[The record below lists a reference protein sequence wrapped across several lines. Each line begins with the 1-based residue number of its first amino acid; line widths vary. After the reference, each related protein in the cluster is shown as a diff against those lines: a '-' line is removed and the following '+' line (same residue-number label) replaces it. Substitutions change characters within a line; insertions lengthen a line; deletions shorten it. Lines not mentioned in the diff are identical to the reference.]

1 MSIATPI
8 QNDLII
14 TQPKWLTLLRIV
26 LGVILLWKGFI
37 FFQNSVL
44 VESLLKR
51 NTFQMIDNNSET
63 FAFIITYINLLG
75 GFFILIGLFTRW
87 MCLIQIP
94 ILLGAIFFV
103 QDMASVSFTNS
114 ELLLSIA
121 VLVLLVLFLIKG
133 SGALSAD
140 EYFRSYTKAGLEP
153 GHTKNLF
160 S

>member
-1 MSIATPI
+1 MSIAAPI